1 MVDFALFHVKR
12 QDGYGNVR
20 FLLYSVAMSIRLVN
34 MGKVIA
40 ISNQKGGVGKT
51 TTAINLAASLAVA
64 EVPTLLIDLDP
75 QANATSGSG
84 IKKGSFKRGIYH
96 SLVMQEPIGKAVLS
110 TELEFMKI
118 VPSDR
123 NLAGAEVE
131 LIDIEGRELFLKNV
145 ISEEKANFEY
155 IILDCPP
162 SLGLLNLNALAASDS
177 VIVPI
182 QCEYFALEGVT
193 DLWDTLVRI
202 RRSLNSSLAVEGFL
216 LTMYD
221 ERTNLANQVVSDL
234 RDFLG
239 SQVFDTVIPRN
250 IKLAEAPSH
259 GKPIIL
265 YDIKSRGAESYM
277 NLAKEVMENDN
288 KKSVG

>member
-1 MVDFALFHVKR
+1 
-12 QDGYGNVR
+12 
-20 FLLYSVAMSIRLVN
+20 

-64 EVPTLLIDLDP
+64 EIPTLLIDLDP
-75 QANATSGSG
+75 QANATSGIG
-84 IKKGSFKRGIYH
+84 IKKGSFKRGVYH
-96 SLVMQEPIGKAVLS
+96 SLVMQEPIGKTLLS
-110 TELEFMKI
+110 TELEYLK
-118 VPSDR
+118 VAPSDR

-131 LIDIEGRELFLKNV
+131 LIDSEGREFFLKN
-145 ISEEKANFEY
+145 ILAEERANFEY

-202 RRSLNSSLAVEGFL
+202 RRSLNTTLAVEGFL

-265 YDIKSRGAESYM
+265 YDIKSRGSESYM
-277 NLAKEVMENDN
+277 NLAKEVMEND
-288 KKSVG
+288 KKSFRARA

>member
-1 MVDFALFHVKR
+1 
-12 QDGYGNVR
+12 
-20 FLLYSVAMSIRLVN
+20 

-64 EVPTLLIDLDP
+64 EVRTLLIDLDP
-75 QANATSGSG
+75 QANATSGVG
-84 IKKGSFKRGIYH
+84 IKKGSFRRGVYH
-96 SLVMQEPIGKAVLS
+96 SLVMREPIRNVLLN
-110 TELEFMKI
+110 TELEFMKLA
-118 VPSDR
+118 PADR
-123 NLAGAEVE
+123 NLAGAEIE
-131 LIDIEGRELFLKNV
+131 LIDVEDREFYLKNI
-145 ISEEKANFEY
+145 ISSERENFEY

-202 RRSLNSSLAVEGFL
+202 RRSLNHSLAVEGFL

-239 SQVFDTVIPRN
+239 SQVFETVIPRN
-250 IKLAEAPSH
+250 VRLAEAPSH

-277 NLAKEVMENDN
+277 NLAKEVMQND
-288 KKSVG
+288 KKSVRERA

>member
-1 MVDFALFHVKR
+1 
-12 QDGYGNVR
+12 
-20 FLLYSVAMSIRLVN
+20 

-64 EVPTLLIDLDP
+64 EIPTLLIDLDP
-75 QANATSGSG
+75 QANATSGVG
-84 IKKGSFKRGIYH
+84 IKKGSFKRGVYH
-96 SLVMQEPIGKAVLS
+96 SLVMQEPIGKTILS
-110 TELEFMKI
+110 TELEYLKI
-118 VPSDR
+118 APSDR

-131 LIDIEGRELFLKNV
+131 LIDSEGREFYLKNV
-145 ISEEKANFEY
+145 LAEERAKFEY

-202 RRSLNSSLAVEGFL
+202 RRSMNTTLAVEGFL

-239 SQVFDTVIPRN
+239 SQVFETVIPRN

-265 YDIKSRGAESYM
+265 YDIKSRGSESYM
-277 NLAKEVMENDN
+277 NLAKEVMEND
-288 KKSVG
+288 KKSVRARA

>member
-1 MVDFALFHVKR
+1 
-12 QDGYGNVR
+12 
-20 FLLYSVAMSIRLVN
+20 

-64 EVPTLLIDLDP
+64 EIPTLLIDLDP
-75 QANATSGSG
+75 QANATSGVG
-84 IKKGSFKRGIYH
+84 IKKGSFKRGVYH
-96 SLVMQEPIGKAVLS
+96 SLVMQEPIGKTILS
-110 TELEFMKI
+110 TELEHLKI
-118 VPSDR
+118 APSDR

-131 LIDIEGRELFLKNV
+131 LIDSEGREFYLKNV
-145 ISEEKANFEY
+145 LAEERAKFEY

-202 RRSLNSSLAVEGFL
+202 RRSLNTTLAVEGFL

-265 YDIKSRGAESYM
+265 YDIKSRGSESYM
-277 NLAKEVMENDN
+277 NLAKEVMEND
-288 KKSVG
+288 KKSVRARA

>member
-1 MVDFALFHVKR
+1 MSSLVTPQLVVIRKVK
-12 QDGYGNVR
+12 
-20 FLLYSVAMSIRLVN
+20 

-96 SLVMQEPIGKAVLS
+96 SLVMQEPIGKVMLN

-131 LIDIEGRELFLKNV
+131 LIDVEGREFFLKNV
-145 ISEEKANFEY
+145 ISEERANFEY

-162 SLGLLNLNALAASDS
+162 SLGLLNLNALAAADS
-177 VIVPI
+177 VVVPI

-202 RRSLNSSLAVEGFL
+202 RRSLNQSLAVEGFL